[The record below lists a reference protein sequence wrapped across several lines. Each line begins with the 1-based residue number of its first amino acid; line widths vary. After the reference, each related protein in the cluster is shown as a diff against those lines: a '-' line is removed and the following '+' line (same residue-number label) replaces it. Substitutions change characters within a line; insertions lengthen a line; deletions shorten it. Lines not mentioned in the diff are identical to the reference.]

1 MSGTPRDK
9 FKLNG
14 KPVSLIA
21 PKPSRRNA
29 ANSRRDNSVD
39 MRSSD
44 NGRRKIERAAVCFC
58 HRLQGAMTAEI
69 INLRRAR
76 KATIRA
82 AEERKAAA
90 NRALFGASKQEK
102 QGEKAR
108 REREECTL
116 DAHRRSPEMPEKET

>member
-1 MSGTPRDK
+1 
-9 FKLNG
+9 
-14 KPVSLIA
+14 
-21 PKPSRRNA
+21 
-29 ANSRRDNSVD
+29 
-39 MRSSD
+39 
-44 NGRRKIERAAVCFC
+44 
-58 HRLQGAMTAEI
+58 MTAEI

-108 REREECTL
+108 RELEERTL